1 MTTLQKLHDEPHLPL
16 GENPWQLVVETC
28 SDIAYIVSRAG
39 KFLCVNPR
47 LCMLF
52 QSSREAILGANLFD
66 YLDDDNRATSQRV
79 LAEIVCSRRVE
90 RSTRV
95 VRLADGRHL
104 IFEVME
110 HPLVQGG
117 DVWAIAGIGRDITQ
131 EAVLEQKLW
140 DSSESRRTAVDFAL
154 RTSLGLIKGY
164 VYTMRRFGDLSEA
177 QHARYTQIIEEEVD
191 HLARIVENI
200 LDVRRLENA
209 ALEIEADVISLI
221 SVIESAIAHCT
232 DEAARRGASVSLS
245 ASASISPMY
254 LPRDAVERVLINL
267 IQNGLHHSPQGG
279 VIELIVEDHETYVDV
294 IVRDSG
300 VGIPDGELSQIF
312 DKYYRGAGSAASGT
326 QGAGMGLTIVRLLVE
341 AMGGKISVR
350 SRVGKGSEFRVT
362 LPRRPVDTFRVQS
375 AESSTTAE
383 EFSRD
388 ITPV

>member
-1 MTTLQKLHDEPHLPL
+1 MTSLQKLHDELHAPL

-28 SDIAYIVSRAG
+28 ADIAYIISPSG
-39 KFLCVNPR
+39 KFLCVNPP
-47 LCMLF
+47 LCKQF
-52 QSSREAILGANLFD
+52 QSPRDAILGASLFD

-79 LAEIVCSRRVE
+79 LAEVIRTRRAE
-90 RSTRV
+90 RSTRII
-95 VRLADGRHL
+95 RLGDRRQL
-104 IFEVME
+104 TFEVIE
-110 HPLVQGG
+110 HPLTLSG

-131 EAVLEQKLW
+131 EVVLEQKLW

-154 RTSLGLIKGY
+154 RTSLGLVKGY
-164 VYTMRRFGDLSEA
+164 VYALRRFNDLSEA

-191 HLARIVENI
+191 HLAQIVENI

-209 ALEIEADVISLI
+209 TLEIESDVVSLHSI
-221 SVIESAIAHCT
+221 VESAATHCS
-232 DEAARRGASVSLS
+232 DEAARRGATISRSVP
-245 ASASISPMY
+245 AGIPPVY
-254 LPRDAVERVLINL
+254 LPREAVERVLINL
-267 IQNGLHHSPQGG
+267 IQNGLHHSPQEGRIE
-279 VIELIVEDHETYVDV
+279 VIAEDHETYVDI
-294 IVRDSG
+294 IVRDGG
-300 VGIPDGELSQIF
+300 VGIPDCELSQIF

-375 AESSTTAE
+375 AALLTAVE
-383 EFSRD
+383 EQSRD